1 VRHGLVTNPGM
12 IVFGEPG
19 VGKSS
24 FVKRLSLLMAAGG
37 ARMFVCGDLKP
48 DYTRLV
54 GELGGQ
60 VIALGRGQGALNPLD
75 SGPLGQAARRL
86 GGQRGAELASELRGR
101 RVAALAALCSVV
113 ADAPLS
119 AASQG
124 LLAAAV
130 DVLVDRCHAEPT
142 VPEVLTVLRDAPK
155 PLLAA
160 AWTSDHREYE
170 TQVRPLA
177 QTVQAL
183 CSGPLA

>member
-1 VRHGLVTNPGM
+1 
-12 IVFGEPG
+12 
-19 VGKSS
+19 
-24 FVKRLSLLMAAGG
+24 
-37 ARMFVCGDLKP
+37 
-48 DYTRLV
+48 
-54 GELGGQ
+54 
-60 VIALGRGQGALNPLD
+60 
-75 SGPLGQAARRL
+75 
-86 GGQRGAELASELRGR
+86 
-101 RVAALAALCSVV
+101 VAALAALCSVV

-124 LLAAAV
+124 LLGAAV
-130 DVLVDRCHAEPT
+130 DVLVDRCQAEPT
-142 VPEVLTVLRDAPK
+142 VPEVLTVLRDAPE